1 MLLFTWKTNYM
12 DGTAGKDTLYT
23 HYGDHKQ
30 DKPPQRDYLTE

>member
-30 DKPPQRDYLTE
+30 DNLSVVVYLTE